1 MYALRIALGGAR
13 SGRGEPSSMA
23 AGGERVKLWVD
34 NSLIIDQVS
43 KCVCVY
49 VSVRVCVCACVY
61 E

>member
-43 KCVCVY
+43 KCVCVC
-49 VSVRVCVCACVY
+49 VRARVRV
-61 E
+61 